1 MRIVYN
7 ADMGGI
13 PVSTRVPRELKELV
27 ERLMREE
34 HVDRSTALR
43 KLLLIGA
50 DEYRRRVALAALA
63 EGRASF
69 GEAAEM
75 SGLNLWE
82 FWDLVKARKIH
93 WVAEDVYEDI
103 RKGLAP

>member
-1 MRIVYN
+1 MT
-7 ADMGGI
+7 GI
-13 PVSTRVPRELKELV
+13 PVSTRIPQEAKELV

-50 DEYRRRVALAALA
+50 DEYRRRVALEALA
-63 EGRASF
+63 KGRASF

-75 SGLNLWE
+75 SGLSLWE
-82 FWDLVKARKIH
+82 FWDLVKARRVH
-93 WVAEDVYEDI
+93 WVAEDVADDV
-103 RKGLAP
+103 RKGLAR